1 MEHDVKSE
9 TEGNQTKRV
18 PQQEGNKGL
27 QYFVEN
33 GHINI
38 VSVTKKCLV
47 NYKLIFN
54 LPLKLWVSSN
64 QSAQCCSKEL
74 P

>member
-9 TEGNQTKRV
+9 TEGNQKKRV

-38 VSVTKKCLV
+38 VSVTKS
-47 NYKLIFN
+47 KLQINFQFT
-54 LPLKLWVSSN
+54 LKALGVF
-64 QSAQCCSKEL
+64 K
-74 P
+74 PK